1 MRSFV
6 FVGCLLVFQM
16 TPAQAQIV
24 IPAHLG
30 EGPTPVAASA
40 APAPWSKGLLA
51 PGGDFAPEAAGLP
64 LGLRVQVP
72 FHSTPDGDFVAGAFD
87 RLYLMSPS
95 PGTGLRYRQAVF
107 EGGGGRLSIAP
118 GVDAR
123 AHYSI
128 FSGSGSFSP
137 SVGAAD
143 IAPNLDVIWQGT
155 AAGRGDSLF
164 GVKMGGGAV
173 GGGGTGFSPTLS
185 FFGGLRF

>member
-6 FVGCLLVFQM
+6 FIGCMSVFSM

-24 IPAHLG
+24 MPNHLG
-30 EGPTPVAASA
+30 EGPASTPTSP
-40 APAPWSKGLLA
+40 APAPWSMGLFA
-51 PGGDFAPEAAGLP
+51 PGGEPTPVAAGLP
-64 LGLRVQVP
+64 MGLRVQSP

-87 RLYLMSPS
+87 RLYGVSPA

-118 GVDAR
+118 GVDA
-123 AHYSI
+123 HPQYSI

-143 IAPNLDVIWQGT
+143 IAANLDVIWQGT
-155 AAGRGDSLF
+155 AGGRGDSLF

-173 GGGGTGFSPTLS
+173 TGSGTGFTPTLS